1 MKMTKIEFWRKVKD
15 VCSKSEKKDGGRCYA
30 YVSGACTCG
39 DDSPAKENGRCE
51 MALDMNISKGR
62 KKDVIAYAEKQIKR
76 HEQKSKKKNHIR
88 DAKKKDYV
96 QGLKPVTRPNFRK
109 ALKEKITIKIKLHG
123 DYWKELQEIL
133 KEEGVKVVNE
143 YREKER
149 VCLGIVKN
157 VFNHVYGAIYLFDKY
172 DEFDELSGIEYIL
185 ETDTLVEDK
194 VEEPRKQ
201 IKCME
206 CEYFGKCKLKNS
218 ELSVLYVCDNYT
230 KKVEEPTP
238 LEIAK
243 MIRDNGYKFDC
254 KYNETGC
261 GDCKASGFC
270 DTGGC
275 CRKDVIDDYISANE
289 PKPVKTVGIDNS
301 DVTLAKPT
309 VKENLSVPCEH
320 LINGDSC
327 GNPFDHCDKDCP
339 ANSEYPDPIRLD
351 IPDIFYCPT
360 PQGILRFK
368 RSQIILKDTN
378 NDDCLLKY
386 HEEYPCY
393 RTLEE
398 AVIVAKKLWKGEGK

>member
-1 MKMTKIEFWRKVKD
+1 MNKIESARIIVKNKGKCHD
-15 VCSKSEKKDGGRCYA
+15 VLCEDCFRLKKCNKDGSFEEYLIDAKA
-30 YVSGACTCG
+30 Y
-39 DDSPAKENGRCE
+39 
-51 MALDMNISKGR
+51 
-62 KKDVIAYAEKQIKR
+62 IKR

-88 DAKKKDYV
+88 DAKKKVDSYAKKLKKDYV

-243 MIRDNGYKFDC
+243 MIRDNGYVC
-254 KYNETGC
+254 LYNWNCTKQCPISNSKTGQLYC
-261 GDCKASGFC
+261 SKN
-270 DTGGC
+270 
-275 CRKDVIDDYISANE
+275 RKKLIDDYISANE
-289 PKPVKTVGIDNS
+289 PKPFKTVGIDNS

-327 GNPFDHCDKDCP
+327 GNAFEPCDKDCP
-339 ANSEYPDPIRLD
+339 ANSEIPQSIKFDDPVPEYVY
-351 IPDIFYCPT
+351 IPRND
-360 PQGILRFK
+360 GIDRFK
-368 RSQIILKDTN
+368 VSAFVKNRVEQREEIVFTN
-378 NDDCLLKY
+378 GSKSIPYL
-386 HEEYPCY
+386 CY
-393 RTLEE
+393 RTIEE
-398 AVIVAKKLWKGEGK
+398 AVIVAKKLWNGEGK

>member
-1 MKMTKIEFWRKVKD
+1 MMCELATNTDHR
-15 VCSKSEKKDGGRCYA
+15 SKAE
-30 YVSGACTCG
+30 
-39 DDSPAKENGRCE
+39 
-51 MALDMNISKGR
+51 
-62 KKDVIAYAEKQIKR
+62 VIKYAEKQIKR
-76 HEQKSKKKNHIR
+76 HEGKSKKKNHIR
-88 DAKKKDYV
+88 DAKKEVDSYAKKLKKDYV

-230 KKVEEPTP
+230 KKVEKPTP

-254 KYNETGC
+254 KYDEDCRSCERDGVYYSFC
-261 GDCKASGFC
+261 KCKATVGDKNS
-270 DTGGC
+270 
-275 CRKDVIDDYISANE
+275 DVYVDESMIDDYISANE
-289 PKPVKTVGIDNS
+289 PKLVKTVGIDNS

-398 AVIVAKKLWKGEGK
+398 AVIVAKKLWKGEKK

>member
-1 MKMTKIEFWRKVKD
+1 MNKIESARIIAEFNGECIKVLCAECFNREVCTKLYEDGKD
-15 VCSKSEKKDGGRCYA
+15 AESSHKLALAEA
-30 YVSGACTCG
+30 Y
-39 DDSPAKENGRCE
+39 
-51 MALDMNISKGR
+51 
-62 KKDVIAYAEKQIKR
+62 IKR
-76 HEQKSKKKNHIR
+76 HEGKSRKKDHIR

-230 KKVEEPTP
+230 KKVEKPTP

-254 KYNETGC
+254 KYDEDCRSCERDGVYYSFC
-261 GDCKASGFC
+261 KCKATVGDKNS
-270 DTGGC
+270 
-275 CRKDVIDDYISANE
+275 DVYVDESMIDDYISANE
-289 PKPVKTVGIDNS
+289 PKLVKTVGIDNS